1 MSSEAG
7 LFFGLYETYG
17 LNGFW
22 VFVLTTLLLGGAA
35 AFASGRAVADS
46 WGNPLLLVL
55 YAFLLGLAVRFIQY
69 AIFEQPLL
77 PLIAY
82 LIDTAVLLAI
92 AFVGFRLRRTVQMI
106 RTYPWLYEKTSPLS
120 WRVKP

>member
-1 MSSEAG
+1 LSSEAG

-46 WGNPLLLVL
+46 WGDPRLLVF

-69 AIFEQPLL
+69 AIFGQPLL

-82 LIDTAVLLAI
+82 LIDVTALLAI
-92 AFVGFRLRRTVQMI
+92 GFVGYRMRRTVQMT
-106 RTYPWLYEKTSPLS
+106 RTYPWLYEKASPFS
-120 WRVKP
+120 WRTKA